1 MQIELPTTLRPW
13 RIGNLCPPP
22 RDRLI
27 EIAYKG
33 TTLIAIYA
41 PKLDAWTTGILQ
53 DVRESEITRWRECFT
68 QQLDQLNDQLAQK

>member
-53 DVRESEITRWRECFT
+53 AVPPSQITRWRECSPEH
-68 QQLDQLNDQLAQK
+68 LAALHEKPLTK